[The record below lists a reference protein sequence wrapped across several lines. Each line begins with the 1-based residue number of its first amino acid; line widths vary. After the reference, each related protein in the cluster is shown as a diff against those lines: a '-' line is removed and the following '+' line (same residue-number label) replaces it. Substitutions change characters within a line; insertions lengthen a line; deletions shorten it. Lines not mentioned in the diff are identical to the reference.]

1 MKFNNNKS
9 KQNIV
14 QKENIVLKPA
24 YEAQV
29 NQNSNGNNAQ
39 VLIFKEYQKELLK
52 KMNRANSFEKV
63 KQVQNQSYEF
73 K

>member
-9 KQNIV
+9 KNNV
-14 QKENIVLKPA
+14 NTKENIILKPV
-24 YEAQV
+24 YETQV
-29 NQNSNGNNAQ
+29 NTNSNSNNAQ

-63 KQVQNQSYEF
+63 KQIQNQS
-73 K
+73 